1 MFSARQLHPAHRLA
15 CGLLLIV
22 AVQAL
27 PAFALV
33 AAIIGLALCGAGIR
47 QHWGRLLRRSRWLLL
62 SLLLVLAWSVAG
74 EPLWIDPS
82 FPSPTVEGLHDG
94 ALQALRLALALGM
107 VATLLATTPD
117 AEMMVGCRVLLAPLT
132 RLGVDVDRAVV
143 RLSLVLHYAAE
154 SPRQGWRGL
163 LEPAAPSGPERL
175 VLSVPS
181 VALRDWLV
189 LAVVLV
195 ASLAVCLR

>member
-1 MFSARQLHPAHRLA
+1 MFSPRHLHPAHRLA
-15 CGLLLIV
+15 CGLILIV
-22 AVQAL
+22 AVQSL
-27 PAFALV
+27 PAV
-33 AAIIGLALCGAGIR
+33 GLAVALAGLSLCGGSVR
-47 QHWGRLLRRSRWLLL
+47 QHWWRLLRRSRWLLL
-62 SLLLVLAWSVAG
+62 SLLAVLAWSVAG
-74 EPLWIDPS
+74 EPLWIDGVL
-82 FPSPTVEGLHDG
+82 PSPTVEGLHDG

-107 VATLLATTPD
+107 VAALLASTPD
-117 AEMMVGCRVLLAPLT
+117 AEMMVGCRVLLAPLA

-181 VALRDWLV
+181 AALHDWLV
-189 LAVVLV
+189 LIVVLV

>member
-22 AVQAL
+22 AVQSL
-27 PAFALV
+27 PAVALV
-33 AAIIGLALCGAGIR
+33 AAIVGLALSGAGIR

-74 EPLWIDPS
+74 EPLWIAGLL
-82 FPSPTVEGLHDG
+82 PSPTVEGLHDG

-107 VATLLATTPD
+107 VAALLATTPD
-117 AEMMVGCRVLLAPLT
+117 AEMMLGCRVLLAPLT

-154 SPRQGWRGL
+154 SPRQGWRDL

-175 VLSVPS
+175 VLSASS

-189 LAVVLV
+189 LAVVIV
-195 ASLAVCLR
+195 ASVAVILS